1 MFEQNQRSG
10 DESLLP
16 QEIEVKTIALAL
28 QENDAEAIALLESLK
43 ASYEDCL
50 EIVLLEDDAWK
61 LWKYAKI
68 TYHKSDINAIEAKP
82 GQTELVIQSANTSHL
97 KQGSNTG
104 LPGGY
109 SSIATKFKDNL
120 VIYAFRYVSPGST
133 IGMRFDGLIFVKDK
147 WVFIPKMWRAF

>member
-28 QENDAEAIALLESLK
+28 QENDAEAIALLDSLK
-43 ASYEDCL
+43 VNYEDCL
-50 EIVLLEDDAWK
+50 EIVQSEADAWA

-68 TYHKSDINAIEAKP
+68 TYHKADIKAIEAKP
-82 GQTELVIQSANTSHL
+82 GQTELIIQSANTSHL

-104 LPGGY
+104 LPEGY
-109 SSIATKFKDNL
+109 GSVASKFKEDL
-120 VIYAFRYVSPGST
+120 VIYAFRYVSPGSSV
-133 IGMRFDGLIFVKDK
+133 GMRFDGLVFVRDK

>member
-1 MFEQNQRSG
+1 MFDQNQRSG

-28 QENDAEAIALLESLK
+28 QENDAEAIDLLESLK

-50 EIVLLEDDAWK
+50 EIVCLENDAWN
-61 LWKYAKI
+61 LWKYAKL
-68 TYHKSDINAIEAKP
+68 TYHKANIQAIYAKP
-82 GQTELVIQSANTSHL
+82 GQTELIIQSANTSHL
-97 KQGSNTG
+97 KQGSNKG

-109 SSIATKFKDNL
+109 SSIATKFKDDL
-120 VIYAFRYVSPGST
+120 IIYSFCYANPGST
-133 IGMRFDGLIFVKDK
+133 IGMRFDGLIYVRNK

>member
-16 QEIEVKTIALAL
+16 QEIKVKTIALAL
-28 QENDAEAIALLESLK
+28 QENDTEASALLESLK
-43 ASYEDCL
+43 ANYEDCL
-50 EIVLLEDDAWK
+50 AIVTLEKDAWK

-82 GQTELVIQSANTSHL
+82 GQTEIMIQSANTSHL

-109 SSIATKFKDNL
+109 SSIAAKFKDNL
-120 VIYAFRYVSPGST
+120 LIYAFRYVSPGSK

>member
-1 MFEQNQRSG
+1 MFDQNQRSG

-28 QENDAEAIALLESLK
+28 RENDQEAQNLLNKLKANYDDCLAITNNENDA
-43 ASYEDCL
+43 
-50 EIVLLEDDAWK
+50 WQ

-68 TYHKSDINAIEAKP
+68 TYSQANITAIQAKP
-82 GQTELVIQSANTSHL
+82 GQTEISIESANTNHL
-97 KQGSNTG
+97 KQGYYNK

-109 SSIATKFKDNL
+109 SSTSEKFQDNL
-120 VIYAFRYVSPGST
+120 MIYAFRYIVPGADL
-133 IGMRFDGLIFVKDK
+133 GMRFDGFVYVNKK

>member
-1 MFEQNQRSG
+1 MFDQNQRSG

-16 QEIEVKTIALAL
+16 QEIEVKTIALGL

-43 ASYEDCL
+43 ANYEDCL
-50 EIVLLEDDAWK
+50 EIVSSEKDAWA

-68 TYHKSDINAIEAKP
+68 TYHEADIHAIEAKP
-82 GQTELVIQSANTSHL
+82 GQTELIIESANTNHL
-97 KQGSNTG
+97 KQGGASG

-109 SSIATKFKDNL
+109 SSIADKFKDNL
-120 VIYAFRYVSPGST
+120 IIYAFRYASPGST
-133 IGMRFDGLIFVKDK
+133 AGMRFDGLVFVRNK

>member
-1 MFEQNQRSG
+1 MFDQNQRSG

-43 ASYEDCL
+43 ANYEDCL
-50 EIVLLEDDAWK
+50 EIVLLEEDAWT

-68 TYHKSDINAIEAKP
+68 TYHKADINAIGSKP
-82 GQTELVIQSANTSHL
+82 GQTELMIHSANTSHL

-104 LPGGY
+104 LPNGY
-109 SSIATKFKDNL
+109 RSIAAKFKEQL
-120 VIYAFRYVSPGST
+120 IIYAFRYVSPGST
-133 IGMRFDGLIFVKDK
+133 MGMRFDGLVFVKDK